1 MALHIQTTP
10 PPRSTHEHYPS
21 CRILPPRA
29 LALALHP
36 DKAAAPLPAEAAA
49 SLFAAIKEAHGTL
62 ADPGARRRYDLQ
74 YAWLVDVLRASV

>member
-1 MALHIQTTP
+1 MRCWACS
-10 PPRSTHEHYPS
+10 RG
-21 CRILPPRA
+21 RGRPRA

-62 ADPGARRRYDLQ
+62 ADPVARRRYDLQ